1 MITKTDSGLVEW
13 CHVRLGD
20 GYVYATYFSRII
32 TEAIIQAKALQYP
45 KVYTPEYIKLSRR
58 WIGDDAGDCVGL
70 IKGYYWQDPAT
81 GKVIYKLDGR
91 PDVSANG
98 MYTAGRT
105 AGGKSSDQNF
115 NKTWGY
121 IRTIPEHPGVL
132 VWFSGHIGVYVGNGE
147 VIESRGVRYGVVK
160 TKLADRPWTNWVF
173 CPYIT
178 YGGDSMTLQKG
189 VKGQAVYNYQIICK
203 RLGKNIGQYDDM
215 VLKDSAGKP
224 LKTGCDGSFGKVM
237 VDVTNEL
244 NRAYG
249 LPESTTGLV
258 SDTLM
263 GKLNQAIQKMQTGV
277 PQAEYDKVVTEN
289 TNIKYENSQLVQ
301 KNKSLTK
308 AAADL
313 SIENALLKL
322 SDKAYQE
329 LQKALETI
337 KKHIP

>member
-1 MITKTDSGLVEW
+1 MNRPASGGAAGIHELISKLRIPDNEPGRNDTRMITKTDSGLVEW

-45 KVYTPEYIKLSRR
+45 KVYTPEYIQLSRR

-132 VWFSGHIGVYVGNGE
+132 VWFSGHIGVYVGNGRGHRIKRREIRCGQDQGWQTGLGQIGYSAHTSHTE
-147 VIESRGVRYGVVK
+147 VI
-160 TKLADRPWTNWVF
+160 A
-173 CPYIT
+173 
-178 YGGDSMTLQKG
+178 
-189 VKGQAVYNYQIICK
+189 
-203 RLGKNIGQYDDM
+203 
-215 VLKDSAGKP
+215 
-224 LKTGCDGSFGKVM
+224 
-237 VDVTNEL
+237 
-244 NRAYG
+244 
-249 LPESTTGLV
+249 
-258 SDTLM
+258 
-263 GKLNQAIQKMQTGV
+263 
-277 PQAEYDKVVTEN
+277 
-289 TNIKYENSQLVQ
+289 
-301 KNKSLTK
+301 
-308 AAADL
+308 
-313 SIENALLKL
+313 
-322 SDKAYQE
+322 
-329 LQKALETI
+329 
-337 KKHIP
+337 